1 MIEVL
6 ELNAV
11 GAVSCAFLRNSHRWL
26 EKVFAERRFYV
37 CVCVCVC
44 LSFSLELFVACK
56 NTHTCIHASALTL
69 SPIFGSRQFCY
80 LPSGSVIYHIPYHW
94 VQTIPFILWPLLSSS
109 SPLRELVFF
118 FLRKGGLNRVTVSCF
133 WEWGSQLWQVCVCVC
148 ECAMGVQC
156 LFSSVGGSPVD
167 FSWSRATIRANKP
180 VTVFLP
186 LCSSSSSSSVWS
198 RDKKKVGR
206 CYHTKFQLKTV
217 PVDCP
222 VLFLWMVSQSL
233 QLWICVYPVSTS
245 ASV

>member
-1 MIEVL
+1 MHTRKRAHTQPHFWKQAVL
-6 ELNAV
+6 
-11 GAVSCAFLRNSHRWL
+11 
-26 EKVFAERRFYV
+26 
-37 CVCVCVC
+37 
-44 LSFSLELFVACK
+44 
-56 NTHTCIHASALTL
+56 
-69 SPIFGSRQFCY
+69 
-80 LPSGSVIYHIPYHW
+80 LPSVWLGDISH
-94 VQTIPFILWPLLSSS
+94 TIPLSANNSIYTLTAS
-109 SPLRELVFF
+109 FF
-118 FLRKGGLNRVTVSCF
+118 FISFKGVGVLFSSKRRPEHVTVSCF